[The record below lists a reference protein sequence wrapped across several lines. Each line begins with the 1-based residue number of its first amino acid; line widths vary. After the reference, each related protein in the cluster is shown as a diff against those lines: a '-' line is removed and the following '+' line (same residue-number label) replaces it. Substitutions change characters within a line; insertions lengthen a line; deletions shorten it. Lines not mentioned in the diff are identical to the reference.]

1 MIKQIQMDLI
11 ENILAIYKVYDG
23 SSSGTENTTYI
34 KVRYGDWFLSENEV
48 FDEQVTISI
57 DVPVFRVYNTDK
69 QVGYNYIQSA
79 IDNASAGD
87 EIILSLGT
95 FNENIVIDKAL
106 TLSGAGTGTIITV
119 EQSSGMGSPPIAN
132 WNLPGVNVT
141 ASDVTIAN
149 LLISNFSTGISAFQA
164 DDLVLS
170 YVYVEDI
177 EGIGI
182 HIDSSTD
189 VSIGDSS
196 VIRSVSSNIIV
207 EDNSTGVFIQ
217 NSVIGWSDESGVI
230 VRKNSDDF
238 EMTNVLLDENEDY
251 GCLLSS
257 NNAIITYSNMHNNG
271 LNGVFVQSVSGASIS
286 L

>member
-1 MIKQIQMDLI
+1 MPD
-11 ENILAIYKVYDG
+11 
-23 SSSGTENTTYI
+23 
-34 KVRYGDWFLSENEV
+34 
-48 FDEQVTISI
+48 
-57 DVPVFRVYNTDK
+57 
-69 QVGYNYIQSA
+69 
-79 IDNASAGD
+79 
-87 EIILSLGT
+87 
-95 FNENIVIDKAL
+95 
-106 TLSGAGTGTIITV
+106 
-119 EQSSGMGSPPIAN
+119 

-170 YVYVEDI
+170 YVYVEDV

-217 NSVIGWSDESGVI
+217 NSIIGWSEESGVI

-286 L
+286 HNDFKGNGLSEARVISSYEVKVDYNNFNPRDLENGGWGLDVSSSQEIEIEHNIFQLGVRFTGVEDSLIFY